1 MFRSG
6 EETTFGLF
14 GLTLRGPLGR
24 CFHAHFLFFF
34 FSGFLSNF
42 FLQVGLSKMGVGV
55 GFGVSFFT
63 LTAQCIEG
71 GSALPRYTFLTKHRC
86 SLTPPDDETITMPTG
101 RRSDGRLFSR
111 LPFFTSSLHGFWLS
125 VLVVYGY

>member
-86 SLTPPDDETITMPTG
+86 SLTPRDDDLTAVFFLDYPFSLLHFMVSG
-101 RRSDGRLFSR
+101 CLFS
-111 LPFFTSSLHGFWLS
+111 LYMGTSMHVS
-125 VLVVYGY
+125 